1 MGSAMP
7 QQNDPS
13 LIYPQWNFEGRQD
26 PRALQEYQLSWYTI
40 QLENEAAE
48 HNSTR
53 AMLQRYIAQALA
65 HERALCAEKDTNR
78 NLNDVIKELKTQLG
92 QARTELARAEEKERA
107 LCAEKNTNR
116 NLNDVIKDLR
126 TQLSQTKTDLVH
138 LLLPDDKSDWNRSPV
153 YEPILSNTPNDED
166 PVHLALS
173 DEEVGGV
180 GNQRYS

>member
-13 LIYPQWNFEGRQD
+13 LIYPQWNFEGLQD

-92 QARTELARAEEKERA
+92 QARTELA
-107 LCAEKNTNR
+107 N
-116 NLNDVIKDLR
+116 
-126 TQLSQTKTDLVH
+126 
-138 LLLPDDKSDWNRSPV
+138 LLLPDETSDWNRSPV
-153 YEPILSNTPNDED
+153 YEPIL
-166 PVHLALS
+166 VRALQS
-173 DEEVGGV
+173 E
-180 GNQRYS
+180 RRA